1 MDVARSVRLQGVLE
15 KRGKFTGALNTRKYQ
30 CMLQDVRF
38 IYHKDGAK
46 AKTLDIFQ
54 FQSIRPVRE
63 CSFEI
68 VTKSTMH
75 VFNASSAAERDNW
88 VSAMQELMLL
98 RSTRHSLPNIK
109 SLSLQSTSPSEDKT
123 IYEMVEDNP
132 KLNSLE
138 KMRTVNR
145 SFDFSSVGHDS
156 IPFSSP
162 TYCSVKT
169 TVESDC
175 KKEKTFRP
183 LPAAYE
189 EIEIQDD
196 ILKTK
201 NPPSLYEE
209 AGFVMID
216 DADCSNGDRL
226 DQFSKDESNNGTDLY
241 AYATADDIRKVF
253 IQDKPNLCNEYSSV
267 HDSRNS
273 AFLYSEVAM
282 GNDKDESD
290 SKGSESVSSDRTKN
304 LFELRRK
311 HNEIGIYHFG
321 REPEEEIYSTVA
333 NLERERHC
341 GVNDCFQEAVDIL
354 ESGEP
359 VLSDDS
365 TVCLSKYVQ
374 ENRTSSSQC
383 NRTATDCSRTSGSC
397 KCGSTTYTNKS
408 PMFSSYSCVLYSDV
422 KNSKELQCKSMT
434 TNINVPKST
443 RINLPVIRSKCLNV
457 SHLEENSG
465 NSVNHD
471 NNTSL
476 HQCSTSDHQPLHSV
490 IDELRAFIGPTASS
504 KENETVSG
512 KAAPEETSAI
522 SELRQFLNRRK

>member
-1 MDVARSVRLQGVLE
+1 
-15 KRGKFTGALNTRKYQ
+15 
-30 CMLQDVRF
+30 
-38 IYHKDGAK
+38 
-46 AKTLDIFQ
+46 
-54 FQSIRPVRE
+54 
-63 CSFEI
+63 
-68 VTKSTMH
+68 
-75 VFNASSAAERDNW
+75 
-88 VSAMQELMLL
+88 
-98 RSTRHSLPNIK
+98 
-109 SLSLQSTSPSEDKT
+109 
-123 IYEMVEDNP
+123 MVEDIP

-145 SFDFSSVGHDS
+145 SFDFSSVGRDS
-156 IPFSSP
+156 IPFSLP

-169 TVESDC
+169 TFESDC
-175 KKEKTFRP
+175 KKAFRP

-201 NPPSLYEE
+201 NPPSAYEE

-226 DQFSKDESNNGTDLY
+226 DQFSEDESNNGKDLY

-290 SKGSESVSSDRTKN
+290 SKGSESINSDRTKN
-304 LFELRRK
+304 QFESRRK
-311 HNEIGIYHFG
+311 HNEIGIYHLG

-333 NLERERHC
+333 NIERERHC

-359 VLSDDS
+359 FLSDDS

-374 ENRTSSSQC
+374 ENQTSSSQC
-383 NRTATDCSRTSGSC
+383 NRTAMDCSRTSGSC
-397 KCGSTTYTNKS
+397 KCGSTTHTNKS
-408 PMFSSYSCVLYSDV
+408 PTFSSYSCVLYSDV

-434 TNINVPKST
+434 TNIDVPKST
-443 RINLPVIRSKCLNV
+443 RINLMRSKCLNA
-457 SHLEENSG
+457 SHLKENSG
-465 NSVNHD
+465 SSVNRD

-476 HQCSTSDHQPLHSV
+476 HQCSTSGHQTLHSV
-490 IDELRAFIGPTASS
+490 FDELREFIGPTASS
-504 KENETVSG
+504 KENETLSG
-512 KAAPEETSAI
+512 KSAPEETSAI
-522 SELRQFLNRRK
+522 SELRQFLNRHK